1 MSGDPTTSND
11 NRPPEQ
17 TANDDLPSGVPPTAM
32 ALRIKSLEQQTKPI
46 TIPRDASVLDL
57 KQAVQVAFQ
66 VECNRQR
73 LIFQG
78 KVLKDEKNLTDYANL
93 DNGKVVHLVVRPAD
107 VPQNSQND
115 EPRPQSS
122 SNNSRRT
129 FARGI
134 PLSRLFPL
142 GGRPPAMEGYT
153 FITLDVG
160 DPGHHLS
167 SLMDGLAG
175 NLFPSP
181 NLGNATRPSTGAENT
196 NGNTRPPTPSQS
208 SPRARAR
215 DTSANTTTTSNTTST
230 GSIPSSRSPFEF
242 TLGPRSASDLGPS
255 NPSDMRSATGVPFP
269 PSVEVRLMRTMSC
282 MRNVRTILD
291 TPPDQ
296 SIHGIT
302 TASST
307 SPEQSQEIRSRLRG
321 SGNSQTAAVG
331 MVLDELATLMTD
343 VVPRLREMSEALRAS
358 DRSPNSE
365 ENVQLYRRVLRTARV
380 VQGMSLINHFL
391 GSVLAAAD
399 ISPSRRTRPRTP
411 ASSGSTSAATS
422 PRASQPSK
430 NSQPE
435 TNDDTSASTSAPAGT
450 SASQTTD
457 EQNDGTT
464 SAAANNDDVRGT
476 KRKHE
481 EGDDPSSS
489 SSSSSQQDKGK
500 RRETGD
506 NL

>member
-1 MSGDPTTSND
+1 MSADPSNNPSSEQATSND
-11 NRPPEQ
+11 VNM
-17 TANDDLPSGVPPTAM
+17 PSDIPSTVM
-32 ALRIKSLEQQTKPI
+32 ALRIKSLEQQTKPV
-46 TIPRDASVLDL
+46 TISRDASVLDL
-57 KQAVQVAFQ
+57 KGAVQNAFQ
-66 VECNRQR
+66 VESGRQR

-107 VPQNSQND
+107 VPQNTQND

-122 SNNSRRT
+122 NTNRRT

-134 PLSRLFPL
+134 PFSRLFPM
-142 GGRPPAMEGYT
+142 GGRQPAMEGYT

-181 NLGNATRPSTGAENT
+181 NLGTPPRPGTGADNT
-196 NGNTRPPTPSQS
+196 NGNVSRSSTSQTSNRNDTRTQ
-208 SPRARAR
+208 
-215 DTSANTTTTSNTTST
+215 DTSTATSSSSNSN
-230 GSIPSSRSPFEF
+230 IPSRSPFEF
-242 TLGPRSASDLGPS
+242 TLGPRSASDLGS
-255 NPSDMRSATGVPFP
+255 STPSDIRSATGVPFP

-291 TPPDQ
+291 TPSDQ
-296 SIHGIT
+296 NISGIS

-307 SPEQSQEIRSRLRG
+307 SPEQNQEIRSRLRN

-343 VVPRLREMSEALRAS
+343 VVPRLREMSEALRAG
-358 DRSPNSE
+358 DRSPNAE

-391 GSVLAAAD
+391 GSVLGAAD
-399 ISPSRRTRPRTP
+399 ISPSRRSRTRTP
-411 ASSGSTSAATS
+411 GSPSTANSPSANTSNTTTTQGESTDANTS
-422 PRASQPSK
+422 
-430 NSQPE
+430 NL
-435 TNDDTSASTSAPAGT
+435 T
-450 SASQTTD
+450 TTD
-457 EQNDGTT
+457 ENKTEGHNNKPSTSSSSSSSTTIATNVNTNDEST
-464 SAAANNDDVRGT
+464 RGT

-481 EGDDPSSS
+481 EENDTSSS
-489 SSSSSQQDKGK
+489 SSPAQDKGK
-500 RRETGD
+500 RRETK
-506 NL
+506 